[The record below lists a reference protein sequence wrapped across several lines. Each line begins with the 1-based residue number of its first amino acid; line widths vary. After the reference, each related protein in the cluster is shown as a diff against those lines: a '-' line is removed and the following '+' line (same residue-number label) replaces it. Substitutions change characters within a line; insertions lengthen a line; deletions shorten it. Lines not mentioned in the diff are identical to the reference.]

1 MGVVF
6 DVETATNEI
15 NRLFFWHRSG
25 LLANAYRG
33 EKRCLSTVEIRE
45 YLQRTFGE
53 EAFYCGPSNERFRR
67 QLYDVYLGGL
77 DKEKFPRLFK
87 RAIPFRMN
95 IKLEEFVKEYICMEQ
110 DIQIEDL
117 KESIMQ
123 YGRMRSKI
131 ESTMEEIEELKKID
145 GIYQDFDDKR
155 EKSRECDYRLTR
167 LEMLRLQADIQGLHD
182 KIKTREEGIKVQEHT
197 KAELMR
203 QS

>member
-145 GIYQDFDDKR
+145 GIYQDFDDKP
-155 EKSRECDYRLTR
+155 EKKAGNVTTVLPVWKCSGCRRTSRDSMIRLKPEKKVSRYRSIR
-167 LEMLRLQADIQGLHD
+167 
-182 KIKTREEGIKVQEHT
+182 KP
-197 KAELMR
+197 
-203 QS
+203 S

>member
-1 MGVVF
+1 MVKAAGVVGMGGAGF
-6 DVETATNEI
+6 PTGVKLGTDLQGGYILVNAAECEP
-15 NRLFFWHRSG
+15 G
-25 LLANAYRG
+25 LRHNIQQQM
-33 EKRCLSTVEIRE
+33 CIRD
-45 YLQRTFGE
+45 R
-53 EAFYCGPSNERFRR
+53 
-67 QLYDVYLGGL
+67 
-77 DKEKFPRLFK
+77 
-87 RAIPFRMN
+87 
-95 IKLEEFVKEYICMEQ
+95 
-110 DIQIEDL
+110 
-117 KESIMQ
+117 

-203 QS
+203 QSGELQKAVSYTHLDVYKRQG